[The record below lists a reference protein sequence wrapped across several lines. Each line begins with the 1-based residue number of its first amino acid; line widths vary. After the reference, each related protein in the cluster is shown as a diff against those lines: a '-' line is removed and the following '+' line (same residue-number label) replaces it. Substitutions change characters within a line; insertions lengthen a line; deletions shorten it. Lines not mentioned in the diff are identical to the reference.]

1 MAPDLPMRLGAIEKK
16 LIETLIIMLL
26 NARGNVMSVRATS
39 LVKAAGFSGNH
50 SAVLKAARLLKKL
63 SRYRVLKAVVENRRN
78 RTYRYVIDF
87 SDEIW
92 QMARADPERA
102 REVLLRLVS
111 S

>member
-1 MAPDLPMRLGAIEKK
+1 MRLEAIEKK

-26 NARGNVMSVRATS
+26 NAKGNILSIRATS

-63 SRYRVLKAVVENRRN
+63 SRHSLIRAVVENRRN
-78 RTYRYVIDF
+78 RTYRYIIDF
-87 SDEIW
+87 NDEIW
-92 QMARADPERA
+92 RMARDDPEKA